1 MTNSSVKKIITPT
14 VLPLQNTYVT
24 EWSEFLSSTFK
35 AQLLLYNAIKTES
48 AGAESATSGNTKIND
63 MLKSAL
69 TVLQDIGNSLDNAHQ
84 VSYVVEVSNNWKN
97 LIRQIQ
103 DEGGDLMVTK
113 MPSIGETTPGKLTAL
128 MYNSPCPVFFVREG
142 MQPAKPKKILVPI
155 RKKDGLE
162 SLLPTVIN
170 WAKKFNSTICLSTF
184 EPDGGS
190 AKDWLRLMQRAER
203 MAESIRMAGV
213 KLETESAHGYHFGT
227 TALQRV
233 GFTGADMVVISVQPT
248 NYITRL
254 FNKMVGPYF
263 LEHSPVPVLSIPIEN
278 SVNETL
284 DTPANDMSSSIEP
297 DAPVSLS
304 NS

>member
-1 MTNSSVKKIITPT
+1 
-14 VLPLQNTYVT
+14 
-24 EWSEFLSSTFK
+24 
-35 AQLLLYNAIKTES
+35 
-48 AGAESATSGNTKIND
+48 
-63 MLKSAL
+63 
-69 TVLQDIGNSLDNAHQ
+69 
-84 VSYVVEVSNNWKN
+84 
-97 LIRQIQ
+97 
-103 DEGGDLMVTK
+103 
-113 MPSIGETTPGKLTAL
+113 
-128 MYNSPCPVFFVREG
+128 
-142 MQPAKPKKILVPI
+142 
-155 RKKDGLE
+155 
-162 SLLPTVIN
+162 
-170 WAKKFNSTICLSTF
+170 
-184 EPDGGS
+184 
-190 AKDWLRLMQRAER
+190 MQRAER